1 MENITTAETRA
12 EVVWEKQEW
21 TIIEAI
27 NKIADKAAMACKE

>member
-27 NKIADKAAMACKE
+27 NKIAYKSSMACKE